1 MIGVQLENC
10 EELDL
15 DLDLPREVWDQ
26 IREVMEEHPHSQGI
40 TFILEMH
47 TDKVIGR
54 PRKLELE
61 RIIEKPL
68 FPNLQTKWVWEL

>member
-1 MIGVQLENC
+1 
-10 EELDL
+10 
-15 DLDLPREVWDQ
+15 
-26 IREVMEEHPHSQGI
+26 MEEHPHSQEI

-68 FPNLQTKWVWEL
+68 IPNLQTKWVWQL